1 MNKFVGWDLSH
12 EENSTCGKCGMKEDA
27 TKKGC
32 CKDEH
37 KQLKIDNDH
46 QKSSIATFI
55 NEINTSAVLP
65 AVPVFNYTDASAEL
79 TPATYKIPPPL
90 LPLQKLHILYCTYR
104 I

>member
-12 EENSTCGKCGMKEDA
+12 KENSTCGKCGMKEDA

-46 QKSSIATFI
+46 QKSTIVSFTT
-55 NEINTSAVLP
+55 EINPPAILP
-65 AVPVFNYTDASAEL
+65 AMPVFNYTEASAEP
-79 TPATYKIPPPL
+79 TDVTYKRPPPL